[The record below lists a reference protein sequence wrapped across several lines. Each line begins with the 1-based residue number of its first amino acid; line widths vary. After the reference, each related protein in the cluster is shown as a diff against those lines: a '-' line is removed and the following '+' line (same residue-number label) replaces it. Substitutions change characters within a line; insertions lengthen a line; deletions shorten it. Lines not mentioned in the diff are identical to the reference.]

1 MSDVLNMTPGAATR
15 APARFGDVPFIVTVF
30 LSATLVF
37 LVQPMFARMATPL
50 LGGSPNVWNVSLVC
64 FQAALLAGYAYAH
77 LSTHF
82 LKTVKSQVILHGV
95 LLVLCALVLP
105 FQLTGMFGAPD
116 PSRPA
121 LWLILTFGVSI
132 APPFAIISATAPL
145 IQAWYARTGR
155 PDAHDPYHLYA
166 ASNAGSLL
174 GLAAYP
180 ILMEPLAPLA
190 TQAGL
195 WSMGYGVLALCLI
208 ACGLLAARAPQTVVA
223 VPAVTD
229 IKPETPAHIWR
240 QRLWWVT
247 LAFVPSSLLVGVTSH
262 ISTDVASAPFLWA
275 PPLMLYI
282 GSFIVVFAKR
292 PMLGTAQVARLMPLL
307 AGIALFTM
315 SSAASVP
322 TVLSFGVH
330 LAVLFFAAVG
340 CHGLLVADRPATG
353 RLTEFYLLMS
363 FGGVLGGAFN
373 ALLVPVIFTTVAE
386 YPLMLIAALLL
397 MPQRWRLGPFRV
409 RIWALLALAAL
420 VAAMF
425 VGSAGWLGGHAVRA
439 YFILLMAGLLA
450 VYMARESRIA
460 GAVAVAAIWG
470 IGVLSSPISGGMSE
484 RGFFGV
490 VKVLERDGFRLM
502 VHGTTLH
509 GAQAMDGDVLTPAT
523 YYADAA
529 PIGQVFAAHDR
540 PGRVG
545 VVGLGVGSVACYARP
560 GQEYVYYEIDPIV
573 ARMAKNPDYF
583 TFLSACTPDAPVILG
598 DGRLTL
604 ADEPAKTFGLL
615 LIDAF
620 SSDSV
625 PAHMLTREAVQL
637 YLSRT
642 AEDGIVLLHISNRHL
657 ALEKVVAGI
666 TESLG
671 VPARV
676 QFYKASGDDRGGFG
690 VQSSRVVAIAHNEAA
705 LNVLP
710 DDGRWTALTPGDKRP
725 WTDDY
730 SNVIGAFW
738 DAKVNKRP

>member
-1 MSDVLNMTPGAATR
+1 MSDILNLNAAAAAR
-15 APARFGDVPFIVTVF
+15 APARYGDVPFIATVF

-77 LSTHF
+77 LSAHF

-105 FQLTGMFGAPD
+105 FQLTDMFGAPD
-116 PSRPA
+116 PARPA

-180 ILMEPLAPLA
+180 LLMEPLAPLA

-195 WSMGYGVLALCLI
+195 WSAGYVVLALCLI
-208 ACGLLAARAPQTVVA
+208 ACGLLAARAPQTITSA
-223 VPAVTD
+223 VPAAQTEERSPV
-229 IKPETPAHIWR
+229 KLWR
-240 QRLWWVT
+240 QRLRWVT
-247 LAFVPSSLLVGVTSH
+247 LAFVPSSLLVGVTTH

-292 PMLGTAQVARLMPLL
+292 PGLTTEQVARVMPLI
-307 AGIALFTM
+307 AGAALFTM
-315 SSAASVP
+315 SPAANVP
-322 TVLSFGVH
+322 TLLSFGVH
-330 LAVLFFAAVG
+330 LAALFLAAVG

-363 FGGVLGGAFN
+363 LGGVLGGAFN

-409 RIWALLALAAL
+409 RIWGLLALAAL

-425 VGSAGWLGGHAVRA
+425 VGADGWLGGHTVRA
-439 YFILLMAGLLA
+439 YFILLLTALVA
-450 VYMARESRIA
+450 VYMARRSRIA
-460 GAVAVAAIWG
+460 GALAVAAIWG
-470 IGVLSSPISGGMSE
+470 IGALSSPIAGGKSE

-490 VKVLERDGFRLM
+490 VKVLERDGYRLM

-509 GAQAMDGDVLTPAT
+509 GAQATSGDTLAPTT
-523 YYADAA
+523 YYAPTA

-573 ARMAKNPDYF
+573 ARLAKDPDHF
-583 TFLSACTPDAPVILG
+583 TYLSSCTPDAQVVLG

-604 ADEPAKTFGLL
+604 AEEPEHTFGLL

-625 PAHMLTREAVQL
+625 PAHMLTREALQL

-666 TESLG
+666 TGSLG

-676 QFYKASGDDRGGFG
+676 QFLKAAGDDRGGFA

-705 LNVLP
+705 LDALP
-710 DDGRWTALTPGDKRP
+710 GNGRWTALTPGDKRP

>member
-1 MSDVLNMTPGAATR
+1 MSDVLNMTPGAEAR
-15 APARFGDVPFIVTVF
+15 APARYGDVPFIATVF
-30 LSATLVF
+30 LSAALVF

-64 FQAALLAGYAYAH
+64 FQAALLGGYAYAH

-95 LLVLCALVLP
+95 LLVLAGLVLP

-116 PSRPA
+116 PSQPA

-145 IQAWYARTGR
+145 IQSWYARTGR

-190 TQAGL
+190 MQAGL
-195 WSMGYGVLALCLI
+195 WSMGYAVLALCLI
-208 ACGLLAARAPQTVVA
+208 GCGLLAARAPKTLMA
-223 VPAVTD
+223 APYVPQAED
-229 IKPETPAHIWR
+229 RAPANVWR

-247 LAFVPSSLLVGVTSH
+247 LAFVPSSLLVGVTTH

-292 PMLGTAQVARLMPLL
+292 PPISTDQVARVMPLI
-307 AGIALFTM
+307 AGVALFTL
-315 SSAASVP
+315 SSAANVP

-330 LAVLFFAAVG
+330 LAALFFAAVG

-386 YPLMLIAALLL
+386 YPLMLIATLLL
-397 MPQRWRLGPFRV
+397 MPQRWRVGPFRV
-409 RIWALLALAAL
+409 RIWAMLALAAF
-420 VAAMF
+420 VASMF
-425 VGSAGWLGGHAVRA
+425 VGSSEWLGGYAVRVF
-439 YFILLMAGLLA
+439 FILLIVALLA
-450 VYMARESRIA
+450 LFMARQSRAA
-460 GAVAVAAIWG
+460 GAVCVAAIWG
-470 IGVLSSPISGGMSE
+470 IGALSSPISGGMSE

-490 VKVLERDGFRLM
+490 VKVVERDGYRLM

-509 GAQAMDGDVLTPAT
+509 GAQATSGEVLTPTT
-523 YYADAA
+523 YYAEEA
-529 PIGQVFAAHDR
+529 PIGQVFAAFDR
-540 PGRVG
+540 PERVG
-545 VVGLGVGSVACYARP
+545 VVGLGVGSVACYARS
-560 GQEYVYYEIDPIV
+560 GQDYVYYEIDPIV
-573 ARMAKNPDYF
+573 ARLAKDPEYF
-583 TFLSACTPDAPVILG
+583 TYLSACTPDAPVVLG

-604 ADEPAKTFGLL
+604 ADEAEHGFGLL

-625 PAHMLTREAVQL
+625 PAHMLTREALQL

-642 AEDGIVLLHISNRHL
+642 AEDGVVLLHISNRHM
-657 ALEKVVAGI
+657 ALEKVVSGI
-666 TESLG
+666 VADLG

-676 QFYKASGDDRGGFG
+676 QFYKAAGSDRGGFS
-690 VQSSRVVAIAHNEAA
+690 VQSSRVVAIAHSEAA
-705 LNVLP
+705 L
-710 DDGRWTALTPGDKRP
+710 DAYAGDERWRELTPGDKRP